1 MRAWVYTTIYIERIG
16 FFRLRLLS
24 LAPDGIREL
33 ISQYEKYTQAIKS
46 NALTLS
52 WYMRGGAT
60 YEDVLNMSQSERTAI
75 NKMIE
80 EHLETTKK
88 TQLPFF

>member
-1 MRAWVYTTIYIERIG
+1 MWTWVQATVYIKRIG

-24 LAPDGIREL
+24 LDPEGIREL
-33 ISQYEKYTQAIKS
+33 IQKYEEYTQGLKS

-60 YEDVLNMSQSERTAI
+60 YEDVLNMSLSERKAI
-75 NKMIE
+75 NKIIE

-88 TQLPFF
+88 TQMPFF